1 MLIIFALSFFGLL
14 GMFIEDKGKT
24 TLNKEM
30 LKKILHKST
39 NIFYQIMLLA
49 IIYVEFPLMLALV
62 IIGV

>member
-1 MLIIFALSFFGLL
+1 ML